1 MTSPISEERP
11 LEILLV
17 EDNTGDARLVEAHLE
32 DGLNA
37 EFALRRVTRL
47 EEAARQ
53 LDDRRSDLVLLDL
66 NLPDA
71 SDLDA
76 VHGIQSVYDDGPV
89 VVLTGLD
96 DEDTALR
103 ALRQGV
109 QDYLVKDRMN
119 PDTLRRVIRYS
130 LERYRTARELDHAR
144 QATSRLTA
152 ILEATP
158 DCVAVTDPE
167 GRIQWLNASGRALAG
182 LSDDVDIV
190 DEPLASLQPDW
201 AEKTLRE
208 EGMTRALDE
217 GVWRGE
223 TALLTREGREI
234 PVSQILLAH
243 PGEDGTVEYFSTIM
257 RDVSES
263 KEREE
268 QLRRSEERLER
279 VLETMV
285 EGLCITDAE
294 GRIQFVNEGAE
305 EILDM
310 PAEELVDRLATDE
323 ALSRGRWRRHGHDGD
338 VRAEE
343 EMAVHQALTTGEAV
357 HGVEHLLKRPDK
369 ETKAIS
375 VNAAPLRGPAGE
387 TEGVVLSLRDVTQ
400 QRRLE
405 AELEQKALHDP
416 LTGLPNRFLF
426 VDRLEQAAA
435 RSSREEDQ
443 FAILF
448 VDLDRFKEVNDS
460 LGHAAGD
467 QVLRRV
473 AERIRGS
480 FREEDT
486 VARIGGD
493 EFTVL
498 LEGFEGKEGLQ
509 AAVDRLMESLD
520 PPHHI
525 QGQEFHV
532 PASVGVVFSDPGE
545 DPDQLIRQADKA
557 MYRAKEG
564 GGAGHHIFAPGD
576 DAGDAYRLQRESRL
590 EEGIREEEF
599 TLHYLPLIDLTT
611 SEVWGVEALARWQHP
626 ERGLLMAGEFID
638 LAEES
643 GLIVELGRQLLREA
657 TRTALRWQE
666 DGPTTL
672 FFNVSARQFDW
683 PELVPA
689 VSEILGETG
698 LPPDRLCLEVTER
711 IIMRAADR
719 LPAVKELGVEVYV
732 DDFGMGYS
740 SLSSLRRLP
749 VDGLKIDRSFTAGLD
764 PGSADAGLVKTILTL
779 GEALGLDVV
788 AEGIEREDQRDR
800 LLELGCRLGQGFLF
814 GHPMDAD
821 ALERWREERRA

>member
-17 EDNTGDARLVEAHLE
+17 EDNPGDARLVEAHLE

-37 EFALRRVTRL
+37 EFTLRRVGRL

-53 LDDRRSDLVLLDL
+53 LDDRGTDLVLLDL

-76 VHGIQSVYDDGPV
+76 IHGIQSVYSDGPV

-96 DEDTALR
+96 DEETALR

-109 QDYLVKDRMN
+109 QDYLVKDRMD
-119 PDTLRRVIRYS
+119 PDTLRRVVRYS
-130 LERYRTARELDHAR
+130 LERYRTSRELDLAR

-182 LSDDVDIV
+182 LSDDADVV
-190 DEPLASLQPDW
+190 DEPLESLQPDW
-201 AEKTLRE
+201 AEKTVWE
-208 EGMTRALDE
+208 EGIPAALDD
-217 GVWRGE
+217 GAWRGD

-243 PGEDGTVEYFSTIM
+243 RGENGAVEYFSTIM

-285 EGLCITDAE
+285 EGLCITDDE
-294 GRIQFVNEGAE
+294 GRILFANEGAE

-310 PAEELVDRLATDE
+310 PAEELVGRLATDE
-323 ALSRGRWRRHGHDGD
+323 ALSRGRWRRHGRDGD
-338 VRAEE
+338 ARGKE
-343 EMAVHQALTTGEAV
+343 EMAVHQALATGEAV
-357 HGVEHLLKRPDK
+357 HGVEHLLKRPEK
-369 ETKAIS
+369 ESKVIS
-375 VNAAPLRGPAGE
+375 VNAAPLRGAAGE

-400 QRRLE
+400 QRQLE
-405 AELEQKALHDP
+405 AELERKALYDP
-416 LTGLPNRFLF
+416 LTGLPNRSLFL
-426 VDRLEQAAA
+426 DRLDQAVA
-435 RSSREEDQ
+435 RSSREHDQ

-473 AERIRGS
+473 AERIRS
-480 FREEDT
+480 VFRDEDT
-486 VARIGGD
+486 VARMGGD

-498 LEGFEGKEGLQ
+498 VEGFEGRDELQ
-509 AAVDRLMESLD
+509 AAVDRLMESLE

-525 QGQEFHV
+525 QGQEFHL
-532 PASVGVVFSDPGE
+532 PASVGVVLSEGDE
-545 DPDQLIRQADKA
+545 DPDHLIRHADKA
-557 MYRAKEG
+557 MYRAKEV

-611 SEVWGVEALARWQHP
+611 SEVRGVEALARWQHP

-657 TRTALRWQE
+657 SRTALRWQE

-672 FFNVSARQFDW
+672 FFNLSARQFDW
-683 PELVPA
+683 SELIPA
-689 VSEILGETG
+689 TSEILGETG
-698 LPPDRLCLEVTER
+698 LPPDLLCFEVTER
-711 IIMRAADR
+711 IIMRATRR
-719 LPAVKELGVEVYV
+719 LPSVKELGAEVYV

-740 SLSSLRRLP
+740 SLSSLRHLP
-749 VDGLKIDRSFTAGLD
+749 VDGLKVDRSFTAGL
-764 PGSADAGLVKTILTL
+764 GSGTGDAGLVQTILTL
-779 GEALGLDVV
+779 GETLGLDVV

-821 ALERWREERRA
+821 ALERWREERPA